1 MQQLTL
7 IKCNPQFKKVR
18 SGKNFVYSLDN
29 EGKNCF
35 KATPAGRH
43 GKLCLLKIGKND
55 YRFLRTECNQI
66 SLSNARGFIKNVK
79 VIYETVTNNIYE
91 KTDLIINELSN
102 YAQLSI
108 DKIEKRITLR
118 NIDERLLLNTT
129 KKYVNTEVEHYEKA

>member
-29 EGKNCF
+29 EGKNYF
-35 KATPAGRH
+35 KAIPAGIA
-43 GKLCLLKIGKND
+43 GTILLLKIGKND
-55 YRFLRTECNQI
+55 YRFQRSECKHI
-66 SLSNARGFIKNVK
+66 SLSTARGFVKDVK
-79 VIYETVTNNIYE
+79 VIFNTFTTNIYE